1 MKIQLTQDIA
11 MPAVGFGTYL
21 IDDKQAEV
29 SVSQALKAGYRHI
42 DTAEGYQNEEG
53 VGRAIRAAG
62 ISRDDLFVTT
72 KLWPGNPMW
81 GHPVKDRAATFAA
94 LNQSLENLG
103 LDYVD
108 LYLIHAPFAGPQRLD
123 QWEALI
129 ALREEGKVRAI
140 GVSNFAQ
147 AHIEEIHAAGL
158 SLPDA
163 NQIELHPWCQKPDLT
178 SYLAKVGIS
187 AIAYSSLVPLA
198 EWRTAEGHDSAK
210 SDEMRKDGARADS
223 SIKTLASKYGVA
235 EAQISLRW
243 GLQKGYGILPKSTN
257 PDRIRQN
264 IDLFSFELDAG
275 DMKLLAEMNRGD
287 GVAWASG
294 DPTQEG

>member
-108 LYLIHAPFAGPQRLD
+108 LYLIHAPFAGPQRLE

-163 NQIELHPWCQKPDLT
+163 NQLELHPWCQKPDLT

-235 EAQISLRW
+235 EAQILLRW

-275 DMKLLAEMNRGD
+275 DMKLLAEMNRGG

>member
-108 LYLIHAPFAGPQRLD
+108 LYLIHAPFAGPQRLE

-147 AHIEEIHAAGL
+147 VHIEEIHAAGL

-223 SIKTLASKYGVA
+223 SIKTLASKYEVA
-235 EAQISLRW
+235 EAQILLRW

-275 DMKLLAEMNRGD
+275 DMKLLAEMNRGG

-294 DPTQEG
+294 DPTQQG

>member
-21 IDDKQAEV
+21 IDDQQAEF
-29 SVSQALKAGYRHI
+29 SVTQALKAGYRHI
-42 DTAEGYQNEEG
+42 DTAEGYQNEAG
-53 VGRAIRAAG
+53 VGRAIRRVG

-72 KLWPGNPMW
+72 KLWPGNPAW

-94 LNQSLENLG
+94 LEQSLENLG
-103 LDYVD
+103 FDYVD
-108 LYLIHAPFAGPQRLD
+108 LYLIHAPFAGPQRLE

-129 ALREEGKVRAI
+129 ALREQGKVRAI
-140 GVSNFAQ
+140 GVSNFTQ
-147 AHIEEIHAAGL
+147 AHIEEIHATGL

-163 NQIELHPWCQKPDLT
+163 NQLELHPWCQKPELT
-178 SYLAKVGIS
+178 SYLSKEGIS

-210 SDEMRKDGARADS
+210 SDEMRQDGAKTDS
-223 SIKTLASKYGVA
+223 PIKGLASKHGVT
-235 EAQISLRW
+235 EAQILLRW
-243 GLQKGYGILPKSTN
+243 GLQNGYGILPKSTN

-264 IDLFSFELDAG
+264 IDLFSFELDAQ
-275 DMKLLAEMNRGD
+275 DMKILADMNRGD

-294 DPTQEG
+294 DPTQQG

>member
-11 MPAVGFGTYL
+11 MPTVGFGTYL
-21 IDDKQAEV
+21 MDDKQAEV
-29 SVSQALKAGYRHI
+29 SVTHALKAGYRHI
-42 DTAEGYQNEEG
+42 DTAEGYQNEAG
-53 VGRAIRAAG
+53 VGRAIHATD
-62 ISRDDLFVTT
+62 ISRDEIFVTT
-72 KLWPGNPMW
+72 KLWPGNPAW
-81 GHPVKDRAATFAA
+81 GHPVKDRATTFAA
-94 LNQSLENLG
+94 LEQSLENLG

-108 LYLIHAPFAGPQRLD
+108 LYLIHAPFAGSKRLE

-129 ALREEGKVRAI
+129 ALREQGKARAI

-147 AHIEEIHAAGL
+147 AHIEEIRAAGL

-178 SYLAKVGIS
+178 SYLAKEDIS
-187 AIAYSSLVPLA
+187 IIAYSSLVPLA

-210 SDEMRKDGARADS
+210 SDKMRQDGAKPDS
-223 SIKTLASKYGVA
+223 PIKGLASKYGVA
-235 EAQISLRW
+235 EAQILLRW

-275 DMKLLAEMNRGD
+275 DMKLLAAMNRG
-287 GVAWASG
+287 GSVAWASG
-294 DPTQEG
+294 DPTQQG

>member
-1 MKIQLTQDIA
+1 MNIQLTQDIA

-29 SVSQALKAGYRHI
+29 SVTQALKAGYRHI
-42 DTAEGYQNEEG
+42 DTAEGYQNEAG
-53 VGRAIRAAG
+53 VGRAIRATG
-62 ISRDDLFVTT
+62 ISRDDMFVTT
-72 KLWPGNPMW
+72 KLWPGNPAW

-94 LNQSLENLG
+94 LDQSLENMG

-108 LYLIHAPFAGPQRLD
+108 LYLIHAPFAVPQRLE

-129 ALREEGKVRAI
+129 ALREQGKVRAI

-147 AHIEEIHAAGL
+147 DHIEEIRASDL
-158 SLPDA
+158 PLPDA
-163 NQIELHPWCQKPDLT
+163 NQLELHPWCQKPGLT
-178 SYLAKVGIS
+178 SYLAKEGIS
-187 AIAYSSLVPLA
+187 VIAYSSLVPLA

-210 SDEMRKDGARADS
+210 SDDMRQDGAKTKS
-223 SIKTLASKYGVA
+223 PIKGLASKYGVA
-235 EAQISLRW
+235 EAQILLRW

-275 DMKLLAEMNRGD
+275 DMKLLADMNRGG

-294 DPTQEG
+294 DPIQQG

>member
-108 LYLIHAPFAGPQRLD
+108 LYLIHAPFAGPQRLE

-235 EAQISLRW
+235 EAQILLRW

-275 DMKLLAEMNRGD
+275 DMKLLAEMNRGG

-294 DPTQEG
+294 DPTQQG

>member
-21 IDDKQAEV
+21 IDNKQAEV
-29 SVSQALKAGYRHI
+29 SVTQALKAGYRHI
-42 DTAEGYQNEEG
+42 DTAEGYQNEAG
-53 VGRAIRAAG
+53 VGRAIRATG
-62 ISRDDLFVTT
+62 ISRGDLFVTT
-72 KLWPGNPMW
+72 KLWPGNPAW

-94 LNQSLENLG
+94 LDQSLERLG
-103 LDYVD
+103 VDYVD
-108 LYLIHAPFAGPQRLD
+108 LYLIHAPFAGPQRLE

-129 ALREEGKVRAI
+129 ALREQGKVRAI

-147 AHIEEIHAAGL
+147 DHIEEIRAAGL

-163 NQIELHPWCQKPDLT
+163 NQIELHPWCQNPELT
-178 SYLAKVGIS
+178 SYLAKEGIS

-210 SDEMRKDGARADS
+210 SDEMRQDGAKTDS
-223 SIKTLASKYGVA
+223 PIKGLASKHGVA
-235 EAQISLRW
+235 EAQILLRW

-257 PDRIRQN
+257 ADRIRQN
-264 IDLFSFELDAG
+264 IDLFSFELDTG
-275 DMKLLAEMNRGD
+275 DMKHLADMNRGG

-294 DPTQEG
+294 DPTQQG

>member
-29 SVSQALKAGYRHI
+29 SVTQALKAGYRHI
-42 DTAEGYQNEEG
+42 DTAEGYQNEAG
-53 VGRAIRAAG
+53 VGRAIRATG
-62 ISRDDLFVTT
+62 ISRDDVFVTT
-72 KLWPGNPMW
+72 KLWPGNPAW
-81 GHPVKDRAATFAA
+81 GHPVKDRAATCTA
-94 LNQSLENLG
+94 LDQSLENLK

-108 LYLIHAPFAGPQRLD
+108 LYLIHAPFAGPQRLE

-129 ALREEGKVRAI
+129 ALRKQGKVRAI
-140 GVSNFAQ
+140 GVSNFSQ
-147 AHIEEIHAAGL
+147 NHIEEIRAAGL

-163 NQIELHPWCQKPDLT
+163 NQLELHPWCQKPALS
-178 SYLAKVGIS
+178 SYLAKEDIS

-198 EWRTAEGHDSAK
+198 QWRTAEGQDSAK
-210 SDEMRKDGARADS
+210 SDEMKQDGAKTDS
-223 SIKTLASKYGVA
+223 PIKGLSSKHGVT
-235 EAQISLRW
+235 EAQILLRW

-257 PDRIRQN
+257 PDRIQQN

-275 DMKLLAEMNRGD
+275 DMELLAGLNRGG

-294 DPTQEG
+294 DPTQQG

>member
-1 MKIQLTQDIA
+1 MEIQLTPNIT

-29 SVSQALKAGYRHI
+29 SVTQALKAGYRHI
-42 DTAEGYQNEEG
+42 DTAEGYQNEAG
-53 VGRAIRAAG
+53 VGRAIRATG

-72 KLWPGNPMW
+72 KLWPGNSAW

-94 LNQSLENLG
+94 LDQSLDNLG

-108 LYLIHAPFAGPQRLD
+108 LYLIHAPFAGPQRLE
-123 QWEALI
+123 QWEALV
-129 ALREEGKVRAI
+129 ALREQGKVRAI

-147 AHIEEIHAAGL
+147 AHIEELRAAGFP
-158 SLPDA
+158 LPDA
-163 NQIELHPWCQKPDLT
+163 NQLELHPWCQRPDLT
-178 SYLAKVGIS
+178 SYLIKEGIS

-198 EWRTAEGHDSAK
+198 EWRTAEGHHSAK
-210 SDEMRKDGARADS
+210 SDEMRQDGAKSDS
-223 SIKTLASKYGVA
+223 PIKGLASKYGVT
-235 EAQISLRW
+235 EAQILLRW

-257 PDRIRQN
+257 PDRILQN
-264 IDLFSFELDAG
+264 IDLYSFELDAQ
-275 DMKLLAEMNRGD
+275 DMKVLADMNRGD

-294 DPTQEG
+294 DPTQQG

>member
-108 LYLIHAPFAGPQRLD
+108 LYLIHAPFAGPQRLE

-129 ALREEGKVRAI
+129 ALREQGKVRAI

-163 NQIELHPWCQKPDLT
+163 NQLELHPWCQKPDLT

-210 SDEMRKDGARADS
+210 SDEMREDGARADS
-223 SIKTLASKYGVA
+223 SIKGLASKYGVA
-235 EAQISLRW
+235 EAQILLRW
-243 GLQKGYGILPKSTN
+243 GLEKGYGILPKSTN

-294 DPTQEG
+294 DPTQQG